1 MENCAGR
8 CLKRGKFD
16 ALLFLSLAFLLF
28 SFSACKKVGTE
39 LVDVVSISI
48 DKTSIQLKVGE
59 TVTLSATVNPS
70 NANDKTVTWYSSDAS
85 IATVEDGKIIALKL
99 GTATITAKAGDKTA
113 TCSITVVPTEVSSII
128 LDKSS
133 ASLKVGETVTLIATV
148 GPEDATDKTVSWAS
162 SDTTVTTVSNGV
174 VTAKKLGTAT
184 ITAKAG
190 EKTAT
195 CSITVV
201 ATEVSSITL
210 DKSSA
215 SLKVGETVTLTATI
229 GPDDATDKTVTWTTS
244 DATVATVSNGVVI
257 AKKLGTATVTAKA
270 GDKTATCSISVVPT
284 EVSSIT
290 LDKSSAYLKVGET
303 VTLTATIGPDD
314 ATDKTVTWT
323 TSDATVATVS
333 NGVVIAKKLGTATV
347 TAKAGDKTATC
358 SISVVPTEVSSITL
372 DKSSA
377 YLKVGETVTLTATIG
392 PDDATDKT
400 VTWTTSDATVATV
413 SNGVVI
419 AKKLGT
425 ATITAKAGDKTATCT
440 ITVVPTPVTSVT
452 LNKTSASLKVG
463 ETVTLSAT
471 VGPDD
476 ATDMTVTWTT
486 SDATVATV
494 SNGVVTAKK
503 LGTATITAKAGDKT
517 ATCSITVVAT
527 EVSSITLDKSSAS
540 LKVGETVTLSATVN
554 PSDATDKTVTWT
566 TSDATVAT
574 VSNGVVTAKKL
585 GTTTIT
591 AKAGEKTATCS
602 ITVIPTPV
610 TSVTLN
616 KTSASL
622 KVGETVTLT
631 ATVGPDDA
639 TDKAVTWT
647 TSDATVATVSNGVVT
662 AKKLGTATIT
672 AKAGEK
678 TASCTITVITTPVT
692 SVTLSKTSASLKV
705 GETVT
710 LSATVNPSDATDKT
724 VTWTTSDATVATVS
738 NGVVTAKKLG
748 TATIT
753 AKAGEKTATCSIT
766 VIPTPVGSITLTLVS
781 ASLTVGESVTL
792 SATVGPVDA
801 IDKTVSWSS
810 SNATVA
816 NVSNGVVSAKKIGT
830 ATITAKAG
838 NKTATCSITVVSAP
852 VGSITLNLQSASLKV
867 GKTVTLSATV
877 GPEDA
882 TDKTVTWTT
891 SDATVATVS
900 NGVVT
905 AKKMGT
911 VTITAKAV
919 DKTANCTVKVLS
931 DALDGWEE
939 GEPIEGGI

>member
-1 MENCAGR
+1 MILARRWIFILLTTSATFINNNLKILEKIMENCAGR
-8 CLKRGKFD
+8 YLKRVGSLVKCD

-28 SFSACKKVGTE
+28 SFSACKKVGPE
-39 LVDVVSISI
+39 QIDVVSISI
-48 DKTSIQLKVGE
+48 EKTSIQLKVGE

-70 NANDKTVTWYSSDAS
+70 NATYKTVTWSSSDAS
-85 IATVEDGKIIALKL
+85 IATVKDGCVTALKLGTTTITAKAGDKTATCSITVVPTEVSTITLDKSIASLMVGETVTLSATVNPSDATDKTVTWTTSDATVATVSNGVVTAKKL

-113 TCSITVVPTEVSSII
+113 TCSITVVATEVSSIT

-133 ASLKVGETVTLIATV
+133 AFLKVGETVTLTATV
-148 GPEDATDKTVSWAS
+148 NPSDATDKTVTWTT
-162 SDTTVTTVSNGV
+162 SDTTVATVSNGV

-215 SLKVGETVTLTATI
+215 SLKVGETVTLSATVN
-229 GPDDATDKTVTWTTS
+229 PSDATDK
-244 DATVATVSNGVVI
+244 
-257 AKKLGTATVTAKA
+257 
-270 GDKTATCSISVVPT
+270 
-284 EVSSIT
+284 
-290 LDKSSAYLKVGET
+290 
-303 VTLTATIGPDD
+303 
-314 ATDKTVTWT
+314 
-323 TSDATVATVS
+323 
-333 NGVVIAKKLGTATV
+333 
-347 TAKAGDKTATC
+347 
-358 SISVVPTEVSSITL
+358 
-372 DKSSA
+372 
-377 YLKVGETVTLTATIG
+377 
-392 PDDATDKT
+392 
-400 VTWTTSDATVATV
+400 
-413 SNGVVI
+413 
-419 AKKLGT
+419 
-425 ATITAKAGDKTATCT
+425 
-440 ITVVPTPVTSVT
+440 
-452 LNKTSASLKVG
+452 
-463 ETVTLSAT
+463 
-471 VGPDD
+471 
-476 ATDMTVTWTT
+476 TVTWTT

-574 VSNGVVTAKKL
+574 VSNGVVTAKML
-585 GTTTIT
+585 GSATIT

-602 ITVIPTPV
+602 ITVIQTPV

-622 KVGETVTLT
+622 KVGETVTLS

-639 TDKAVTWT
+639 TDKTVTWT

-672 AKAGEK
+672 AKAGDK
-678 TASCTITVITTPVT
+678 TATCSITVVATPVT
-692 SVTLSKTSASLKV
+692 SVTLNKTSASLKVGETVTLTATIGPDDATDKTVTWATSDATVATVSNGVVTAKKLGTATITAKAGDKTATCSITVVATPVSSVTLNKTSASLKV

-738 NGVVTAKKLG
+738 NGVVTAKMLG
-748 TATIT
+748 SATIT

-766 VIPTPVGSITLTLVS
+766 VIQTPVT
-781 ASLTVGESVTL
+781 SVTL
-792 SATVGPVDA
+792 
-801 IDKTVSWSS
+801 
-810 SNATVA
+810 
-816 NVSNGVVSAKKIGT
+816 
-830 ATITAKAG
+830 
-838 NKTATCSITVVSAP
+838 NKT
-852 VGSITLNLQSASLKV
+852 SASLKV
-867 GKTVTLSATV
+867 GETVTLSATV
-877 GPEDA
+877 GPDDA

-905 AKKMGT
+905 AKKLGT
-911 VTITAKAV
+911 ATITAKAGDKTATCSITV
-919 DKTANCTVKVLS
+919 VATEVSSITLDKSSASLKVGETVTLTATVGPDDATDKTVTWTTSDATVATVSNGVVTAKKLGTATITAKAGDKTANCTVKVLS